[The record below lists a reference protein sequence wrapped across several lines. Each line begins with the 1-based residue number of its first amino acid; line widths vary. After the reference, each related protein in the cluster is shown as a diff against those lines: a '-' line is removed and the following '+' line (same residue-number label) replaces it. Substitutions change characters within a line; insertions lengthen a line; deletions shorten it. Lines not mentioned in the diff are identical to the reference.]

1 MNKMNNDIKKFQK
14 AYLLFALAQFF
25 IILSLF
31 SYGGNI
37 KALSELFF
45 LFDLFAIVGS
55 ILMIMAA
62 TRLVFINRNCFY
74 FFVSTMFYFFISLL
88 ATFGSESTED
98 LTVAIARGLRTSST
112 LLICMVYVYF
122 FLGTRDYF
130 KENGLTGN
138 IKSSKLGY
146 IWVITCTALLMIIGI
161 IKPWNSVKTNYV
173 LTSIL
178 RYGSL
183 LLELALYVFVLVI
196 LIMMLIYMKKKNK
209 EMNDHGKEE

>member
-1 MNKMNNDIKKFQK
+1 MNNDIKKFQK

-45 LFDLFAIVGS
+45 LFDLFSIVGS
-55 ILMIMAA
+55 ILMIIAA

-88 ATFGSESTED
+88 ATFGNESTED
-98 LTVAIARGLRTSST
+98 LTVAIARGLNTSST

-146 IWVITCTALLMIIGI
+146 IWVISCTALLMIIGI
-161 IKPWNSVKTNYV
+161 
-173 LTSIL
+173 
-178 RYGSL
+178 R
-183 LLELALYVFVLVI
+183 
-196 LIMMLIYMKKKNK
+196 LITY
-209 EMNDHGKEE
+209 

>member
-1 MNKMNNDIKKFQK
+1 
-14 AYLLFALAQFF
+14 
-25 IILSLF
+25 
-31 SYGGNI
+31 
-37 KALSELFF
+37 
-45 LFDLFAIVGS
+45 
-55 ILMIMAA
+55 
-62 TRLVFINRNCFY
+62 
-74 FFVSTMFYFFISLL
+74 MFYFFISLL

-98 LTVAIARGLRTSST
+98 LTVAIARGLNTSST
-112 LLICMVYVYF
+112 LLMCMVYVYF

-146 IWVITCTALLMIIGI
+146 IWVISCTALLMIIGI

-196 LIMMLIYMKKKNK
+196 LIMMLIYMKKRSK
-209 EMNDHGKEE
+209 EIVAIIKLIITLEDL